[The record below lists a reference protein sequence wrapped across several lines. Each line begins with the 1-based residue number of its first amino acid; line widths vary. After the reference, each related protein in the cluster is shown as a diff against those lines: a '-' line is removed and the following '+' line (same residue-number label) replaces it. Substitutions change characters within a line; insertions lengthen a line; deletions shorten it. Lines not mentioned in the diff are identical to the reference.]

1 MFVFTKQK
9 PAESIYRQE
18 CERNVQQI
26 ESLYSIIEDY
36 KQSSILL
43 SNQISFLNKNASS
56 LESTLRNKRL
66 LITSVKNQNESLSLR
81 VNDHDKLLE
90 SQYSD
95 YSKKQLIADLELQ
108 YTQTLLNAL
117 NSVFSMYSY
126 RYFKDLY

>member
-1 MFVFTKQK
+1 MFAFTKQK

-117 NSVFSMYSY
+117 NSDFSKYTY